1 MITKISSGLN
11 QFNRI
16 VNYHENKVR
25 DDKAKLVYSSFGI
38 RDKVGIID
46 YLTSVGEKNKHVQN
60 KGHDISINFNHKD
73 VVSEQQVLVI
83 AHDYLVEM
91 GFENNPFVIYKH
103 NDKLHQHYHIVVSNI
118 DELGKHNEKMRS
130 FYIKDSIKIARDF
143 EIKYNLIQT
152 NYTKN
157 QKRENLNALNLEKFN
172 FQNAILKGLK
182 DPDKKDFITSKI
194 SDVQHL
200 IVKEKL
206 NNSHLEVLLGSEYQ
220 GLKQYLHDNQ
230 LLETSLKSQLIEHL
244 DHSLL
249 NSNNMDEF
257 INVTE
262 KKDIY
267 IRHVKGEKGFVFGI
281 NNPKEENI
289 YYFNE
294 KSLPERFRVS
304 SFVKEENKIEHSVI
318 QQKSFLKN
326 NVNMALKKNKT
337 IPDFVNYLSARN
349 IDVIFNENKAGIQGL
364 SFVSKNIKNP
374 VQFKASE
381 LDRSLSWNNISSNF
395 NQTITPGISFTP
407 YLENN
412 PIDSIDTNT
421 YLSDVKVETPE
432 TVPND
437 INQGVDL
444 SALHGLK
451 KHDNDDDEEYERR
464 KKRNNLG
471 R

>member
-1 MITKISSGLN
+1 MIIKISSGLK
-11 QFNRI
+11 QFNGI
-16 VNYHENKVR
+16 VNYHEIKVC
-25 DDKAKLVYSSFGI
+25 DDKAKLVCTSFGI

-83 AHDYLVEM
+83 AYDYLVEM
-91 GFENNPFVIYKH
+91 GFENNPYVIYKH
-103 NDKLHQHYHIVVSNI
+103 NDKLHQHYHIVVSNV

-143 EIKYNLIQT
+143 EIKYNLTPT

-157 QKRENLNALNLEKFN
+157 QKFENLKALNLEKFN
-172 FQNAILKGLK
+172 IQNAILKGLK
-182 DPDKKDFITSKI
+182 DPTKNKFITHKI
-194 SDVQHL
+194 SDIQEL
-200 IVKEKL
+200 IMKEKL
-206 NNSHLEVLLGSEYQ
+206 NNSHLEVLLGSEYKEM
-220 GLKQYLHDNQ
+220 KQYLHDNN

-257 INVTE
+257 SNVTE
-262 KKDIY
+262 KKGLY
-267 IRHVKGEKGFVFGI
+267 IRHVKGGKGFVFGI

-294 KSLPERFRVS
+294 KSLPERFRVV
-304 SFVKEENKIEHSVI
+304 SFVKEENKIEHSPV

-337 IPDFVNYLSARN
+337 LPDFIKYLNSRN
-349 IDVIFNENKAGIQGL
+349 IEVIFNENKAGIQGV

-374 VQFKASE
+374 IQFKASE
-381 LDRSLSWNNISSNF
+381 LDRSLSWNNISTNF
-395 NQTITPGISFTP
+395 YPTKTQDLSFTP
-407 YLENN
+407 SLENN
-412 PIDSIDTNT
+412 SSNAIDTNT

-432 TVPND
+432 NVPNN

-444 SALHGLK
+444 SALHRLK
-451 KHDNDDDEEYERR
+451 KHDNDDEEDYKRK
-464 KKRNNLG
+464 KKRNQKG

>member
-1 MITKISSGLN
+1 VITKISSGLSQYN
-11 QFNRI
+11 GI
-16 VNYHENKVR
+16 INYHDNKVR
-25 DDKAKLVYSSFGI
+25 DEKAKLIYTSFGI
-38 RDKVGIID
+38 KDKVGIID

-73 VVSEQQVLVI
+73 VVSDQQALVI
-83 AHDYLVEM
+83 AYDYLVEM

-103 NDKLHQHYHIVVSNI
+103 NDKLHQHYHIVVSNV
-118 DELGKHNEKMRS
+118 DEFGKHNENMRS

-157 QKRENLNALNLEKFN
+157 QKRDNLNALNLEKFN
-172 FQNAILKGLK
+172 LQNAILKGLK
-182 DPDKKDFITSKI
+182 DPTKKEFIINKI
-194 SDVQHL
+194 SDVQGL
-200 IVKEKL
+200 IIKEKL
-206 NNSHLEVLLGSEYQ
+206 NNSHLEVLLGSEYKD
-220 GLKQYLHDNQ
+220 LKQYLHDNK
-230 LLETSLKSQLIEHL
+230 LLDTSLKSQLIEHL

-262 KKDIY
+262 NKGLY

-281 NNPKEENI
+281 NNPKEDNI

-294 KSLPERFRVS
+294 KSLPERFRVG
-304 SFVKEENKIEHSVI
+304 SFVKEENKIEHSLI

-337 IPDFVNYLSARN
+337 LPDFVKYLNSRN
-349 IDVIFNENKAGIQGL
+349 IEVIFNQNKAGIQGV
-364 SFVSKNIKNP
+364 SFISKNIKNP
-374 VQFKASE
+374 IQFKASE
-381 LDRSLSWNNISSNF
+381 LDRNLSWNTISTNF
-395 NQTITPGISFTP
+395 NQTKTGNLILTPS
-407 YLENN
+407 LSNN
-412 PIDSIDTNT
+412 PIDTNT

-432 TVPND
+432 TFLNDSNPN
-437 INQGVDL
+437 INL
-444 SALHGLK
+444 PALHGFK
-451 KHDNDDDEEYERR
+451 KHDNDEEEEYKRK
-464 KKRNNLG
+464 KKRNQKG